1 MQSGDTWGVGYSRDF
16 EFVAR
21 PFEIAGTLVPGG
33 AYHMSTGRANYTLGT
48 QRHISGDISVA
59 HGSFYGGTRT
69 DLAYRGRA
77 EVTMRLSVE
86 PGVSVNWVDLP
97 TGSFTATLLSAR
109 TTFSF
114 SPRMLTA
121 ALVQYNSTSH
131 QLTTNVRYRWEY
143 KPLSELFIVYSD
155 GRDTLDGASATLVN
169 RGFTVKLTRLFR
181 F

>member
-1 MQSGDTWGVGYSRDF
+1 
-16 EFVAR
+16 
-21 PFEIAGTLVPGG
+21 
-33 AYHMSTGRANYTLGT
+33 MSTGRANYTLGT
-48 QRHISGDISVA
+48 QRKISGDISAA

-77 EVTMRLSVE
+77 EVTMRLSIE

-155 GRDTLDGASATLVN
+155 GRDTLDGASAMLVN